1 MENKS
6 ILEASNCTVN
16 YNSLNCFDKL
26 TDEEMHL
33 LEKNTREITY
43 NAREIICKQ
52 NTFASH
58 IMFVCS
64 GLVKTYIENDKDSL
78 LLRIIPAGSLIG
90 LSALMQNNSV
100 FSFSAASYVPTRI
113 KMFDINVFRHIIKTN
128 ALFAS
133 EIINIFCENS
143 IQIYGRFFS
152 LTKKQSY
159 GRLADLL
166 LCLSARVYKTENFE
180 LLLSRKEIAELSGLS
195 REKVIR
201 ILKEFKESKYI
212 ETHGKVIKILDYESL
227 QKISDFG

>member
-166 LCLSARVYKTENFE
+166 LCLSARVYKAENFE